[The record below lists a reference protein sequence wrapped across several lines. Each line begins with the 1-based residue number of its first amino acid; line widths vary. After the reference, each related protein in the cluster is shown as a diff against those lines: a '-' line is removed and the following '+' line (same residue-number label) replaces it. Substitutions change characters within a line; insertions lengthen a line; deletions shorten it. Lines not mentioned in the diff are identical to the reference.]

1 MCSLYVWGTEG
12 LPPQSTCYSGI
23 WECALAHTDSLWI
36 KFLIL
41 LLAEYEILDTS
52 HPWACVGTK
61 TSFTCLNPLSGV
73 PLTQLYAFN
82 LGIYPQLAHEGLS
95 GGKERHSH
103 LWRDLKDEY
112 TVSCFLGISIFSLAV
127 DKADVSNLDS
137 ILQT

>member
-1 MCSLYVWGTEG
+1 MRFWILHIPG
-12 LPPQSTCYSGI
+12 LV
-23 WECALAHTDSLWI
+23 LAP
-36 KFLIL
+36 KL
-41 LLAEYEILDTS
+41 LLLD
-52 HPWACVGTK
+52 
-61 TSFTCLNPLSGV
+61 PLSGV

-127 DKADVSNLDS
+127 DKADASNLDS